1 MIARNI
7 VSTVLT
13 RFFFSG
19 RLFPRNLS
27 YCGSFVFVLVYIRL
41 NKSNATVAL
50 STIARVAFKAKMKN
64 LTGLV
69 GKTNA
74 NTADIRNRTRLSS
87 DKRTVS
93 DRGKV
98 GSSCSMIPLA
108 RTHGRQ
114 TMTRILL
121 DCDNTIF
128 QILPQRS
135 LVLFVFVG

>member
-1 MIARNI
+1 
-7 VSTVLT
+7 
-13 RFFFSG
+13 
-19 RLFPRNLS
+19 
-27 YCGSFVFVLVYIRL
+27 L

-128 QILPQRS
+128 QVLPQRS